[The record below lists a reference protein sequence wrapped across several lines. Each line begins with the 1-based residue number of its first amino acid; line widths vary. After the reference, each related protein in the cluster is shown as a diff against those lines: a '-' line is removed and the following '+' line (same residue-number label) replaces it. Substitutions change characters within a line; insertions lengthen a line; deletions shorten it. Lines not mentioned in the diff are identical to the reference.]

1 MAPAFKEWQV
11 IVGALA
17 AGRQVLILRKGG
29 IAEGRGGFEARIS
42 RFWLFPTAFHGQRG
56 KLKSAAEDVPRPETI
71 DGEVSITAFVD
82 VHHHAF
88 LCDWERVRALDAH
101 HLWTGAT
108 IRERFDWAKPPGI
121 HAFVVRV
128 HRLRQPVRLTPTPV
142 MAGCRSW
149 IELPCAF
156 ADHPSDPALDDASF
170 TSRVKAIG
178 L

>member
-29 IAEGRGGFEARIS
+29 IAEGRGGFEARAS
-42 RFWLFPTAFHGQRG
+42 RFWLFPTGFHAQRA
-56 KLKSAAEDVPRPETI
+56 KIKPAAEGMISPDPMN
-71 DGEVSITAFVD
+71 GEVLITAFAD
-82 VHHHAF
+82 VNHHAF
-88 LCDWERVRALDAH
+88 LCDWESVRALDAH
-101 HLWTGAT
+101 HLWTEAT

-128 HRLRQPVRLTPTPV
+128 HRLRQPMRLTPTPA

-149 IELPCAF
+149 VELPHAF
-156 ADHPSDPALDDASF
+156 TDHPSDPALDDAAF
-170 TSRVKAIG
+170 ASRVKAIG